1 MENYNEIKE
10 NWEALKI
17 ELKLRYPQ
25 LTDGDLELIEGY
37 EHETFKNLEAKT
49 GKSEEKLK
57 TEIKS
62 ILQEQ

>member
-1 MENYNEIKE
+1 MANYNEIKD

-25 LTDGDLELIEGY
+25 LTDGDLELVDGY

-49 GKSEEKLK
+49 GKSEENLK
-57 TEIKS
+57 TEIKN
-62 ILQEQ
+62 ILREQ